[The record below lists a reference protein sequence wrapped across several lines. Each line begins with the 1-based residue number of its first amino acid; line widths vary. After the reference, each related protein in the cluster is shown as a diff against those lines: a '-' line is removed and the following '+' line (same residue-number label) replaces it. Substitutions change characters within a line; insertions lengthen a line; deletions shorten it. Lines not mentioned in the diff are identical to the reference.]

1 MWHGKPNTAL
11 QCDALRL
18 RLRSRLS
25 LGVRHAFQRSSEYH
39 SPLLFSLV
47 ESRST
52 GPRCCGI
59 ATREN
64 GFAGLTAPV
73 GVALLLV
80 SFLGGTEP
88 ASTPYLAP
96 GCGLRGALATWLF
109 PPMCPISFALPD
121 PIQGQSATS
130 LRTDDLFYTATAR
143 GGLVFT
149 QPCLLQELCGDRRSD
164 HPAPLCFAAG

>member
-1 MWHGKPNTAL
+1 M
-11 QCDALRL
+11 
-18 RLRSRLS
+18 RS
-25 LGVRHAFQRSSEYH
+25 GF
-39 SPLLFSLV
+39 
-47 ESRST
+47 
-52 GPRCCGI
+52 GPRLK
-59 ATREN
+59 AL
-64 GFAGLTAPV
+64 AGLTAPV

-80 SFLGGTEP
+80 SFLGGTDP

-121 PIQGQSATS
+121 PIQGQSATC

-149 QPCLLQELCGDRRSD
+149 QPCLLQELRGDRRSA
-164 HPAPLCFAAG
+164 HPVAALWLRWV

>member
-1 MWHGKPNTAL
+1 M
-11 QCDALRL
+11 
-18 RLRSRLS
+18 RS
-25 LGVRHAFQRSSEYH
+25 GF
-39 SPLLFSLV
+39 
-47 ESRST
+47 
-52 GPRCCGI
+52 

-64 GFAGLTAPV
+64 GLAGFTAPV

-80 SFLGGTEP
+80 FFLGGTEP
-88 ASTPYLAP
+88 ASPPYLAP

-130 LRTDDLFYTATAR
+130 LRTDDLFYTATVC

-149 QPCLLQELCGDRRSD
+149 QPCLLQELRGDRRSA
-164 HPAPLCFAAG
+164 HPAPLCLRYG